1 MSQIDAPII
10 MWTKI
15 RVKSVRTMKV
25 RQDSKLVRTTQIH
38 YLALTALLKLEDF
51 NLEKFINPLYRN

>member
-51 NLEKFINPLYRN
+51 NLDKFINPLYRN